1 MTADEK
7 YVVLFDRRAITKKAR
22 RGDAHR
28 VVRLLGSQ
36 YRVWNTV
43 TRNYSTN

>member
-1 MTADEK
+1 MASAEK

-22 RGDAHR
+22 REDAHR

>member
-1 MTADEK
+1 MSAAEK
-7 YVVLFDRRAITKKAR
+7 YVVLFDRGAITKKAR

-28 VVRLLGSQ
+28 VVRLLGTQ

>member
-1 MTADEK
+1 MPADEK
-7 YVVLFDRRAITKKAR
+7 YVVLFDRRAITKMAR
-22 RGDAHR
+22 REDAHSI
-28 VVRLLGSQ
+28 VRLLGSQ